1 MLFES
6 DVFHLF
12 RDGYSKYSSGLLA
25 RLPDVE
31 QPERFPFLFLRH
43 LQQRIFLYLT
53 ERRPMETTR
62 DVLDAYMTSYFN
74 AWLDNQNLYR
84 RKKRIVTAFTP
95 RLSMSKESVEGFFET
110 YPDGTLLTM
119 LRNPVSWYAS
129 ALRHNQAE
137 YEDLDQALDL
147 WIASARSSADAK
159 RARQER
165 VIVVPYEDLVLRTK
179 KVMKRL
185 AARVGIDFL
194 PTLLE
199 PTFNGFRIR
208 ADSAFRVPEFGIIKD
223 PLDRGKQEL
232 DPAVVRRIE
241 ERAGSLYKEVAR
253 LAR

>member
-1 MLFES
+1 M
-6 DVFHLF
+6 
-12 RDGYSKYSSGLLA
+12 G
-25 RLPDVE
+25 
-31 QPERFPFLFLRH
+31 
-43 LQQRIFLYLT
+43 
-53 ERRPMETTR
+53 TTR

-84 RKKRIVTAFTP
+84 RKKRIITAFTP
-95 RLSMSKESVEGFFET
+95 RLSMSNESVEGFFET

-129 ALRHNQAE
+129 ALRHNRAE
-137 YEDLDQALDL
+137 YEDIDQALDL

-159 RARQER
+159 RVRPDR

-185 AARVGIDFL
+185 AARLGIDFL

-199 PTFNGFRIR
+199 PTFNGYRIR

-223 PLDRGKQEL
+223 PVDRGKQEL
-232 DPAVVRRIE
+232 DPTVVRRIE
-241 ERAGSLYKEVAR
+241 ERAGSLYKEVVR